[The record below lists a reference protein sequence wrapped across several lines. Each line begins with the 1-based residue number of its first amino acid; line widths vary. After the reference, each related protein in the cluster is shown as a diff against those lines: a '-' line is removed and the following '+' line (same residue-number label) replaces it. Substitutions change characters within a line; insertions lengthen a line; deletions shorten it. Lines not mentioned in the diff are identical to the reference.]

1 MNECQADC
9 CRALFNNNRADGFW
23 RFFEKIYSL
32 IIEHPKSGVT
42 DIYRE
47 IEDEILEG
55 CPDLDVH
62 SFKYF
67 ISIVKEGIQK

>member
-1 MNECQADC
+1 MSVKQIVVELYLIIIVQMVFG
-9 CRALFNNNRADGFW
+9 L
-23 RFFEKIYSL
+23 FFEKIYTL
-32 IIEHPKSGVT
+32 IIQHPQDSVT
-42 DIYRE
+42 EIYRN
-47 IEDEILEG
+47 IEDEILDG